1 MSESEIAAQL
11 VAALTNIAKQA
22 AGAEA
27 PLLSMTMEVVVGQ
40 GAPANV
46 TATISRK
53 TRTLVFAIA
62 EANAADGAPIAT
74 ASSVHQIKA

>member
-27 PLLSMTMEVVVGQ
+27 PLLSMTMEVVGE

-62 EANAADGAPIAT
+62 EAKAADGAPIAT